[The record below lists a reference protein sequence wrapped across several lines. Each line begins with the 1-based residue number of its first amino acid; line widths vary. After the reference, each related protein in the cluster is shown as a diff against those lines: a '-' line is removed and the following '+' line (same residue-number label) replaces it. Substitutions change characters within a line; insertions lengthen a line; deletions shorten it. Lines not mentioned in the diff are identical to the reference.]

1 MRLTPMHPLFWF
13 SLIGFPLVFTHIAL
27 RAQPS
32 AAQHPDR
39 TSVAWS
45 KVDMGSFTIDQTE
58 VTIGQFADFA
68 NRKNMVTAAERDG
81 GGFEYSAGW
90 TRRPGWTFRSPYGKP
105 GSMDE
110 PAVHLSWHEAQA
122 FCHDKGGR
130 LPNRDEWSLAAY
142 TEKRPNP
149 PTPFVTGKTYAY
161 PTGDSPQGA
170 NVVGDQDGWK
180 HHAPVGNTRQGVN
193 GLYDMGANVWEWLSD
208 ARGND
213 RLTAGGS
220 WWYDAGKM
228 KHDAMQYK
236 AADFYA
242 VYVGFRCLYPKP

>member
-1 MRLTPMHPLFWF
+1 MRLTKTHSLVWVTLMGF
-13 SLIGFPLVFTHIAL
+13 SLMITHAVS
-27 RAQPS
+27 RAQSS
-32 AAQHPDR
+32 APQHPDR
-39 TSVAWS
+39 IPVALS
-45 KVDMGSFTIDQTE
+45 KVDMGNFTIDQTE
-58 VTIGQFADFA
+58 VTIGQFADYA
-68 NRKNMVTAAERDG
+68 KRKNIVTSAEKDG
-81 GGFEYSAGW
+81 GGYEYSAGW

-105 GSMDE
+105 GAMNE
-110 PAVHLSWHEAQA
+110 PAVHVSWHEAQA
-122 FCHDKGGR
+122 FCLDKGGR
-130 LPNRDEWSLAAY
+130 LPNREEWSLAAY

-149 PTPFVTGKTYAY
+149 PPPFVTGKTYAY

-180 HHAPVGNTRQGVN
+180 QHASVGHTRQGVN
-193 GLYDMGANVWEWLSD
+193 GLFDMGANVWEWLLD

-228 KHDAMQYK
+228 KRDAMQYK

-242 VYVGFRCLYPKP
+242 VYVGFRCVYPKN